1 MPFKKIAGKTMCALF
16 ALHASTTIS
25 LAHRPLKPA
34 PSGRRV
40 GSASGPATAKDF
52 VFMSDFVNPE
62 YWRRL
67 AAKSRFMSDF
77 VNDPEYWRK
86 LAAKR
91 RALAGPVKDEKSKQ
105 LMLEIAEDFDRLAK
119 RVEATRS
126 TQ

>member
-1 MPFKKIAGKTMCALF
+1 
-16 ALHASTTIS
+16 
-25 LAHRPLKPA
+25 
-34 PSGRRV
+34 
-40 GSASGPATAKDF
+40 
-52 VFMSDFVNPE
+52 MSDFVNPE

-67 AAKSRFMSDF
+67 ADKSRVMSSF
-77 VNDPEYWRK
+77 VNDPEYWRR

-91 RALAGPVKDEKSKQ
+91 RALAGPIKDEKSKQ

>member
-1 MPFKKIAGKTMCALF
+1 LTGLP
-16 ALHASTTIS
+16 S
-25 LAHRPLKPA
+25 LAWSNRKSSLDRLEREE
-34 PSGRRV
+34 S
-40 GSASGPATAKDF
+40 
-52 VFMSDFVNPE
+52 
-62 YWRRL
+62 RL
-67 AAKSRFMSDF
+67 AIRGNPQNRFARKSHSKGQNLANSITCARPVIQPIQWFLNFSRTT
-77 VNDPEYWRK
+77 NDPEYWRK

>member
-1 MPFKKIAGKTMCALF
+1 MRAV
-16 ALHASTTIS
+16 ALHASTIIS
-25 LAHRPLKPA
+25 LASIDLSRLRQA
-34 PSGRRV
+34 GGASVARRER
-40 GSASGPATAKDF
+40 SRYSQDF

-67 AAKSRFMSDF
+67 AAKSRFMSNF
-77 VNDPEYWRK
+77 VNDPEYWRR

-91 RALAGPVKDEKSKQ
+91 RALAGPIKDEKSKQ

>member
-16 ALHASTTIS
+16 ALHASTIIS
-25 LAHRPLKPA
+25 LDIHRPLKTA

-52 VFMSDFVNPE
+52 VFMSDF
-62 YWRRL
+62 
-67 AAKSRFMSDF
+67 
-77 VNDPEYWRK
+77 NDPEYWRK